1 MPMETEKL
9 IERLGG
15 KLLENMEQL
24 LEGEGKIELKD
35 YKTVTAALRELK
47 ELCRSGEEKEDKS
60 LVVRFVGEAEDMA
73 R

>member
-15 KLLENMEQL
+15 RLLESMEQM
-24 LEGEGKIELKD
+24 LEEGARIELKD
-35 YKTVTAALRELK
+35 YKTITTALKELK
-47 ELCRSGEEKEDKS
+47 ELCREDEAREDKS
-60 LVVRFVGEAEDMA
+60 LVVRFVGEAEEMA

>member
-1 MPMETEKL
+1 METEKL

-15 KLLENMEQL
+15 RLLESMEQM

-35 YKTVTAALRELK
+35 YKTITAALKELK
-47 ELCRSGEEKEDKS
+47 ELCREDEAREDKS
-60 LVVRFVGEAEDMA
+60 LVVRFVGEAEEMA